1 MKPAPKKLLVPF
13 FLIKLLYTRTVDGR
27 NPANQLRLVVNPI
40 VYRVLYINS
49 STMGQMERDLFRFL
63 FLSCQETPRSA
74 ESIESSPQFVET
86 V

>member
-27 NPANQLRLVVNPI
+27 NPAIQLRFVVNPI

-63 FLSCQETPRSA
+63 FFFMPRSP
-74 ESIESSPQFVET
+74 SKR
-86 V
+86 